1 MSEILFKAKIHNIK
15 ICVENIIEL
24 LRFAM
29 EVVEVTEL
37 KGDEQKVLAISL
49 VRKVIVEAPV
59 SDEKEKLMLDVID
72 QGILGN
78 TVDLI
83 ICASKGNLDINKL
96 VTVTKKCCFL

>member
-1 MSEILFKAKIHNIK
+1 MSHKLFKAKLQNME
-15 ICVENIIEL
+15 ICVENIMEI

-29 EVVEVTEL
+29 EVAEVTEL
-37 KGDEQKVLAISL
+37 KGEDQKDLAISL

-59 SDEKEKLMLDVID
+59 SDEKEKLMLDIID

-96 VTVTKKCCFL
+96 ITVTRNCCFL